1 MDEANDFKRVEVRFE
16 GRVQGV
22 GFRWTAA
29 RVAARFPVVGYV
41 RNEPD
46 GSVRLVA
53 EGREADISAFLGAV
67 GASPVGRY
75 ITRRQIEWRAPTG
88 EFFSFDIRY

>member
-1 MDEANDFKRVEVRFE
+1 MKRVAVQFE
-16 GRVQGV
+16 GNVQGV

-29 RVAARFPVVGYV
+29 RAARQAGVVGWV

-53 EGREADISAFLGAV
+53 EGGEAEIEQLLESIRAAMAGHIRRERLDWSDAAAEFDSFEI
-67 GASPVGRY
+67 
-75 ITRRQIEWRAPTG
+75 RR
-88 EFFSFDIRY
+88 

>member
-1 MDEANDFKRVEVRFE
+1 MRRLTIVFE
-16 GRVQGV
+16 GHVQGV

-29 RVAARFPVVGYV
+29 RVARDAGVVGWV

-53 EGREADISAFLGAV
+53 EGAESLINGFVANLRAAMRGYIRGEQPIWSEA
-67 GASPVGRY
+67 
-75 ITRRQIEWRAPTG
+75 TG
-88 EFFSFDIRY
+88 EFDSFEIRR